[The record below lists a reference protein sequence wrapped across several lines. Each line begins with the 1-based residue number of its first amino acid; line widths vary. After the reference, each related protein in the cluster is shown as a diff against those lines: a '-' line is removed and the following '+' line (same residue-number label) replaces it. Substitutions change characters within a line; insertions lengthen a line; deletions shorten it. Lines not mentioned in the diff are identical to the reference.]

1 MELKEDY
8 DNLIFKTDDTV
19 YFGAEVDDESIS
31 HMIKILEPLFKE
43 FRDDLDSRSF
53 YTDSEEKITA
63 MFPYKI
69 VIFSPGGLV
78 SAGLRLIDFIEE
90 QKEHDVFDIIV
101 HTHASSGIGS
111 MGSIIFLAGDIR
123 SMDKR
128 GTIHFHELSGGHFGK
143 MRDLD
148 GQYQHSKALYTTIL
162 NFIVER
168 TGLTIEEAD
177 ALNGTDVW
185 VNKEEAIKKRIVSDE
200 SKFTPDEAD
209 SMDNLIELLPESAKE
224 YLYLKLEETYGVSP
238 N

>member
-69 VIFSPGGLV
+69 VIFSPGGMCQ
-78 SAGLRLIDFIEE
+78 SGFRLIDFIEE
-90 QKEHDVFDIIV
+90 QKEHDIFDIVI

-111 MGSIIFLAGDIR
+111 MGSLIFLVGDVR
-123 SMDKR
+123 TMDKR
-128 GTIHFHELSGGHFGK
+128 GTIHFHELSGGSLGK
-143 MRDLD
+143 MRDIE
-148 GQYQHSKALYTTIL
+148 GQLKHTQFLYKSIQ
-162 NFIVER
+162 NFIMER
-168 TGLTIEEAD
+168 TGLSEEEAKI
-177 ALNGTDVW
+177 LNGTDIW
-185 VNKEEAIKKRIVSDE
+185 LNMEEAASKKVISDLSKLGPSE
-200 SKFTPDEAD
+200 SD
-209 SMDNLIELLPESAKE
+209 SMDNLLNMLPESARE
-224 YLYLKLEETYGVSP
+224 YLFLKLEETYGVSQG
-238 N
+238 